1 MTQPNKKPK
10 IRPKAAGSSRGEQR
24 HPSRANAASGLV
36 DQIGREIIS
45 GGFPEDSLL
54 PNEAEMRD
62 RYSISRTAL
71 REAYS
76 KLMAKGLVSAR
87 PKVGTSVRPRRQWN
101 MLDQDVLSW
110 HMQMLPAEE
119 IAADL
124 YTLRRMIEP
133 AAAELAA
140 KIRTDEDMEKITSA
154 FEQMKANATQE
165 GPLVEADFSFH
176 LAIINAT
183 HNPFINAFSALIR
196 AAMVSTFELSWQGAE
211 VIKDQR
217 LAQHGDVAEAIRLQD
232 RAGARAAMEQL
243 LDDSIEDVSEA
254 LVKR

>member
-1 MTQPNKKPK
+1 MNKDTP
-10 IRPKAAGSSRGEQR
+10 PAD
-24 HPSRANAASGLV
+24 SGLV

-45 GGFPEDSLL
+45 GGFAAGSLL

-87 PKVGTSVRPRRQWN
+87 PKVGTSVRPRAHWN

-110 HMQMLPAEE
+110 HLQTVPAED

-133 AAAELAA
+133 ATAELAA
-140 KIRTDEDMEKITSA
+140 KIRTDQDMEKIAAA
-154 FEQMKANATQE
+154 FEAMKANATQE
-165 GPLVEADFSFH
+165 GPLIEADFSFH
-176 LAIINAT
+176 LAILNAT
-183 HNPFINAFSALIR
+183 RNPFINAFSALIR
-196 AAMVSTFELSWQGAE
+196 AAMVSTFELSWRGAE

-217 LAQHGDVAEAIRLQD
+217 LAQHGDVVDAIRAQD
-232 RAGARAAMEQL
+232 SATARAAMELL
-243 LDDSIEDVSEA
+243 LDESIEDVSEA
-254 LVKR
+254 LIKR